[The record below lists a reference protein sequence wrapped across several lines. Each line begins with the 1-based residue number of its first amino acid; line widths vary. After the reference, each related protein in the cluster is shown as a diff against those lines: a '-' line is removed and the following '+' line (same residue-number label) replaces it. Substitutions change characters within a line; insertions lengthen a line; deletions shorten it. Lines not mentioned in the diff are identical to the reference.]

1 MFKRINVEIV
11 PLTEDIK
18 SGAVFSN
25 SDPQEVDLA
34 GAQPTSTP
42 TQAENEDVSAKPEI
56 RADQMHKTI
65 FVVDDE
71 RTIADTLVAIL
82 QNSGFNAL
90 AFYDGESALT
100 ACERSAPENIL
111 SDVIMP
117 GMSGIDLAMTV
128 RERFPDCRVLLFS
141 GNAGTLDLVEH
152 AHKSGY
158 DFEVLLKP
166 VHPRDLLAR
175 LSAPGNMRTA
185 PPLTPMSG
193 NRQLV

>member
-1 MFKRINVEIV
+1 
-11 PLTEDIK
+11 
-18 SGAVFSN
+18 
-25 SDPQEVDLA
+25 
-34 GAQPTSTP
+34 
-42 TQAENEDVSAKPEI
+42 
-56 RADQMHKTI
+56 MHKTI

-82 QNSGFNAL
+82 QNSGFQAA
-90 AFYDGESALT
+90 AFYDAESALT
-100 ACERSAPENIL
+100 ACERSAPENII

-117 GMSGIDLAMTV
+117 GMSGIDLAMAV

-152 AHKSGY
+152 AHKNGY

-175 LSAPGNMRTA
+175 LAAPNNLRTMPSLSSAVG
-185 PPLTPMSG
+185 S
-193 NRQLV
+193 RQSA